1 MLPKKRDEIYVQC
14 YKHDESR
21 HRTWAKGYVI
31 EANESRIVTITD
43 KAWVIESDMRKWLT
57 REPAINVYYP
67 DKWFNVICMIRKKGI
82 FYYCNLASPSIYDGE
97 ALKYIDY
104 DLDVKV
110 DNNYKYSVI
119 DQDEYL
125 EHGEKMGY
133 SDDLKLVIEDQL
145 QKLISCIENRESP
158 FDHDEIYRLYDEYL
172 LMKEEDKNV

>member
-1 MLPKKRDEIYVQC
+1 MLPKVKEEIYIQC
-14 YKHDESR
+14 YKHDKSR

-31 EANESRIVTITD
+31 EANEERIVTITD

-57 REPAINVYYP
+57 REPAINIFYP

-110 DNNYKYSVI
+110 DNHFNFNVI
-119 DQDEYL
+119 DQDEYE
-125 EHGEKMGY
+125 EHGQEMNY
-133 SDDLKLVIEDQL
+133 SDDLKFVIEKELD
-145 QKLISCIENRESP
+145 KLIERIKNRQSP
-158 FDHDEIYRLYDEYL
+158 FNHEEIYDLYDKYL
-172 LMKEEDKNV
+172 KLREE